1 MAGRRTEASLA
12 LDPRFDH
19 VRTQPA
25 RGCARVR
32 KRGGTELSEQITI
45 TMPDDWH
52 LHVRDEDMMRAAL
65 PATVGRFGRAI
76 IMPNLVDP
84 VRTTADAVAYR
95 QRLLTALPR
104 GGEFEPLMTCYLTD
118 DTDPDDVERGFKE
131 RVFTAVKL
139 YPANA
144 TTNST
149 YGVTE
154 TKKVHRVLERMQRI
168 DMPLL
173 IHAESVDPEVDIFDR
188 EAVFIERIFEPWT
201 RMFPELRFVHEH
213 LSSKVGCDFVRSTGG
228 QVGGTITP
236 YHLEL
241 TRTDWLGWGNR
252 PYMYCMPV
260 IKTAADKAALRK
272 AATGGERYFFLGTDS
287 APHSIHKK
295 LATVGAAGVFNA
307 PVAIETYAKVFAEEG
322 KLENLE
328 TFASLNGPAHYKLPP
343 NRRKLTLE
351 RTGWTAPEEIE
362 VAGPEERALVYR
374 GGETIPWKVTGV
386 A

>member
-1 MAGRRTEASLA
+1 
-12 LDPRFDH
+12 
-19 VRTQPA
+19 
-25 RGCARVR
+25 
-32 KRGGTELSEQITI
+32 
-45 TMPDDWH
+45 
-52 LHVRDEDMMRAAL
+52 
-65 PATVGRFGRAI
+65 VGKFGRAI

-95 QRLLTALPR
+95 TRLLAALPP

-149 YGVTE
+149 YGVTDP
-154 TKKVHRVLERMQRI
+154 KKVHRVLERMQRI
-168 DMPLL
+168 GMPLL
-173 IHAESVDPEVDIFDR
+173 IHAESVDPDVDIFDR
-188 EAVFIERIFEPWT
+188 EAVFIERTFEPWT

-213 LSSKVGCDFVRSTGG
+213 LSSKVGCDFVRSKGG

-236 YHLEL
+236 YHLEH

-272 AATGGERYFFLGTDS
+272 AATGGEKYFFLGTDS

-295 LATVGAAGVFNA
+295 LAVVGAAGVFNA
-307 PVAIETYAKVFAEEG
+307 PVAIETYARVFAEEG

-328 TFASLNGPAHYKLPP
+328 AFASLNGPAHYRLPP
-343 NRRKLTLE
+343 NKRKLTLA
-351 RTGWTAPEEIE
+351 RTEWTAPAEIE
-362 VAGPEERALVYR
+362 VAGPEERALIYR
-374 GGETIPWKVTGV
+374 GGETIPWKVAGV